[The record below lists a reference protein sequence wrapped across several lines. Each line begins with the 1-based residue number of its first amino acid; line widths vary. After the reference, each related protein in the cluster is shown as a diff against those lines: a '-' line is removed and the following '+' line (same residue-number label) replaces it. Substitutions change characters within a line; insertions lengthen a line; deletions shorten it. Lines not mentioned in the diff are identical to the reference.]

1 MNEKLKV
8 YLIKINYKIQ
18 KNTLKEFLNISIVNH
33 CMKYKL
39 CRKQYDSLYAFY
51 MLRKIYLNEFNIDIN
66 NFKLKENEY
75 GKPYFDNLYFN
86 ISNSMNYIAIAISKK
101 EVGIDIEFLFN
112 IKEKKE
118 YERFILTK
126 KELSEFSFLEDK
138 RKYLLTKWC
147 QKESYFKFKGTG
159 IDFQSLKINI
169 KKKGLFKYLNLN
181 NDLAC
186 IYIYC
191 KYNLNDFVIDLNYN

>member
-8 YLIKINYKIQ
+8 YLIKINYEIQ
-18 KNTLKEFLNISIVNH
+18 KNTLKEFLNISIINH

-51 MLRKIYLNEFNIDIN
+51 ILRKIYLNEFNIDIN

-101 EVGIDIEFLFN
+101 ELA
-112 IKEKKE
+112 
-118 YERFILTK
+118 
-126 KELSEFSFLEDK
+126 EFSLLEDK